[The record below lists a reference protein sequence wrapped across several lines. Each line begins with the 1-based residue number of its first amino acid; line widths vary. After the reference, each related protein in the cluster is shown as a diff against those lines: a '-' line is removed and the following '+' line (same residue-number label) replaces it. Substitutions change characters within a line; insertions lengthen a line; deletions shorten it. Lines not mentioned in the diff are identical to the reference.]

1 MSRRPAG
8 HYHGT
13 MTLFEYLSVLVSII
27 LSFGI
32 IRLLEGIP
40 VALKRDGGYP
50 IQGLWVII
58 VLWLHVHVWW
68 VLWSYRG
75 AAWNYPRFLIALA
88 SPLLLY
94 SLAITLVPRGLE
106 VLDSWRDH
114 FYSVRVRFFV
124 LLAAWMAVV
133 SVVNW
138 QVLEYPLLSRIRLGH
153 LGFIA
158 LCGVGAASRQPR
170 VQALVVGLNVVVI
183 VLLVAGFFFAPGALA
198 S

>member
-1 MSRRPAG
+1 MG
-8 HYHGT
+8 Y

-32 IRLLEGIP
+32 IRLLEGLP
-40 VALKRDGGYP
+40 AALKRGGGFL
-50 IQGLWVII
+50 IQGLWVIV
-58 VLWLHVHVWW
+58 VLWLHIHVWW

-94 SLAITLVPRGLE
+94 SLAITLVPRD
-106 VLDSWRDH
+106 LDRVSSWRDH
-114 FYSVRVRFFV
+114 FYRVRVRFFV

-153 LGFIA
+153 LGFVV
-158 LCGVGAASRQPR
+158 LCGVGAASDQPR
-170 VQALVVGLNVVVI
+170 VQALVVGLNVVVM
-183 VLLVAGFFFAPGALA
+183 VLLIVGFFFAPGALA